1 MPCTEAGGHQLL
13 CCMFSGGPVLPMDA
27 PLIPPGT
34 ASHREAVCRT
44 APCTGEAV
52 HACSEASGLLSGPP
66 PPVAPTPPPPASH
79 LIVGGQRGQQQ
90 PAHLALLRFGGSPR
104 ASSLWRSLLSAAT
117 CLCAVVAGAAGH
129 AQKGP
134 RGELQAQNPR
144 HCSRAAHNSDRVLL
158 IAARP
163 C

>member
-34 ASHREAVCRT
+34 ASHREAVAEPPRAREKLFMH
-44 APCTGEAV
+44 APRQA
-52 HACSEASGLLSGPP
+52 ACCPGLLPP
-66 PPVAPTPPPPASH
+66 SPPPPPASH